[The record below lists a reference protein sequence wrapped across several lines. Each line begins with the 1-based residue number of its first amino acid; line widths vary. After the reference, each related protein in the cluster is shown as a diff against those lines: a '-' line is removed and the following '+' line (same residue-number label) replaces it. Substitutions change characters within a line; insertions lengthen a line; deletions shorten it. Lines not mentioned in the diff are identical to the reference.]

1 MNQEENNEAP
11 LADGDGTRKKK
22 LDEQHK
28 MKGKQ
33 KQQAHINVKSFVTKH
48 RVTKTKRS
56 DHLCEM
62 FEVKESV
69 GRRKLKRKVE
79 ENYEQSIIEQ

>member
-1 MNQEENNEAP
+1 MNQEEKNETP
-11 LADGDGTRKKK
+11 LANGDGTRKKK
-22 LDEQHK
+22 LDKQHK
-28 MKGKQ
+28 MNGKQ
-33 KQQAHINVKSFVTKH
+33 KQQARSIAH

-69 GRRKLKRKVE
+69 GRRKLKRKAE
-79 ENYEQSIIEQ
+79 ENQEQAIIEQ